1 MMRRLGIIA
10 LAVVAMITAAGAFA
24 YQYFE
29 VGSQIA
35 VFTGGTAKMMCS
47 NVFVGG
53 RTPEHVR
60 AEDFTRRTTPGTY
73 IGIGTTDVNMADKT
87 VTGALYGLVPRT
99 AIWREGIG
107 CTVADG
113 KTVEELRAQGSGV
126 PSALPPPDE
135 TTQWPEGE
143 ATLSDDLPADVD
155 AAALNEAMDFAFAEP
170 NPDEPRRTRGALVVY
185 RGRIVA
191 ERYAPGFDKSMAHL
205 SNSVAKSF
213 TSALVGILVGQG
225 KLKIEDPAPIE
236 EWHGKGDPRAAI
248 TLEHLLHMSSGLEF
262 EENYKKIKSD
272 TTFQF
277 VGGDLAGFSAAKPL
291 VAKPGERW
299 SYSTGTSNILGRIVT
314 QAAGAT
320 LAESFA
326 FPRRALFDKLGMRNT
341 VIEPDAMGNFVGGS
355 YVFASVRD
363 YARFGLLYMNDGV
376 WNGERILPEGWVA
389 YTRTPTAHAPDDR
402 AYGAQFW
409 LNTGLNPNVRR
420 YPALPPDTYAM
431 NGHQGQ
437 HVFIVP
443 SRDTVV
449 VRVGL
454 SEFPSWKMDD
464 FVERVL
470 KALPNEGATAQT
482 AH

>member
-10 LAVVAMITAAGAFA
+10 LAVLAMIVAAGAFA

-60 AEDFTRRTTPGTY
+60 AEDFTRRTAPGTY
-73 IGIGTTDVNMADKT
+73 IGIGTTDVDMADKT

-135 TTQWPEGE
+135 TAQWPEGE
-143 ATLSDDLPADVD
+143 
-155 AAALNEAMDFAFAEP
+155 
-170 NPDEPRRTRGALVVY
+170 VVY

-225 KLKIEDPAPIE
+225 KLKIEDPAPID

-320 LAESFA
+320 LADSFA

-363 YARFGLLYMNDGV
+363 YARFGLLYLRDGV

-409 LNTGLNPNVRR
+409 LNTGLNPNVHR

-470 KALPNEGATAQT
+470 KALPNETTTEQT